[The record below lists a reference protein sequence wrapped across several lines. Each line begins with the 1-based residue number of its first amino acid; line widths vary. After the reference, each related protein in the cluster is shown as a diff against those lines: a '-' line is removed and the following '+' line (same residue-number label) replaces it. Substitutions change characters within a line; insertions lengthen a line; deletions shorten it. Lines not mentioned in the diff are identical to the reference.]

1 MVWKRLVGL
10 KPVEALTL
18 GKPGIVGLT
27 KPLMITD
34 RLFGFDFDVGLLIVA
49 I

>member
-18 GKPGIVGLT
+18 GKPGIIGLT
-27 KPLMITD
+27 KPLMIAG
-34 RLFGFDFDVGLLIVA
+34 RLSVFDFDVGLLIVA